1 MDIADNGK
9 IKEQLQNYEKK
20 NNRLIPKILHNT
32 VTVNILCCYT
42 SSNPIVLS
50 FYNGAPTPVD

>member
-32 VTVNILCCYT
+32 VTVNILCS
-42 SSNPIVLS
+42 SSNPFVIS
-50 FYNGAPTPVD
+50 FYKGAPTPVD